1 MFEITE
7 GQTWKLEASEPIA
20 LVDTIIESL
29 TIQVKQPGNV
39 RSLQCEHKI
48 FFNEMF
54 IENHNPMFNLLEAQR
69 VLENISRLFP
79 SNDADSQI
87 SQSQESLAFRNTKFR
102 EQQIIK

>member
-1 MFEITE
+1 
-7 GQTWKLEASEPIA
+7 
-20 LVDTIIESL
+20 
-29 TIQVKQPGNV
+29 
-39 RSLQCEHKI
+39 
-48 FFNEMF
+48 MF

>member
-7 GQTWKLEASEPIA
+7 GQTWKLEASEPID